1 MDQRTIRI
9 VAIALAVVMLLG
21 LLAGVIGPLI
31 AG

>member
-9 VAIALAVVMLLG
+9 VAIALAAVMLLG